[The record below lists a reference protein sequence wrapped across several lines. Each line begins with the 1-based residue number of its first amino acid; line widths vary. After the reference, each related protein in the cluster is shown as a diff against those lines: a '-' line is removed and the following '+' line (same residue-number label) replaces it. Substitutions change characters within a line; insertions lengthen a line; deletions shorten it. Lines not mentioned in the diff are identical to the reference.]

1 MDKKIRIRKEMPVKR
16 IKIYCFY
23 LASKINFKDKK
34 IKNQLKIPKLKISIA
49 SLLIY
54 ALIL

>member
-1 MDKKIRIRKEMPVKR
+1 MDKKIRILKEMPVKR
-16 IKIYCFY
+16 IKIYYFY
-23 LASKINFKDKK
+23 LAPKINFKDKK

-54 ALIL
+54 ALIS